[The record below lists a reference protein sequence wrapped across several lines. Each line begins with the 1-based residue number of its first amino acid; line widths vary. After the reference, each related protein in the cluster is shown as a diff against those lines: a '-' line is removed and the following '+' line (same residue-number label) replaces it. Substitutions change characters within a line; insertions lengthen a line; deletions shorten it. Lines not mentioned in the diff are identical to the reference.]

1 MSASPQTIL
10 RRHQNM
16 KGQLRYQLFKSKA
29 LQIRKPYYMYQ
40 SQNWRPDRP
49 FLLLWLFRGHERE
62 WVNISEDT
70 SRIHSTA
77 IQDLDTLISRDQLP
91 PTIAVMP
98 GLNST
103 NNWISSGGVDM
114 QGNWPKGMKG
124 LGSGRFWTYLSNE
137 LIPHI
142 DQYFDPHKMATRA
155 AFGFSMGGFTV
166 QLLST
171 RKPGYL
177 HHAAMYD
184 GIFPWA
190 KHDDPRIQ
198 GKNPSDTIW
207 MESTAFDAALGR
219 PRDPKALLEWN
230 PTDQLLAAD
239 PKELNL
245 MRKTSFWINSA
256 SADGSFGNIDRAR
269 YLAKFLSERGMP
281 NSHPSIPFSQDA
293 KHDWH
298 WNDTFFYTTLL
309 RIADD
314 F

>member
-1 MSASPQTIL
+1 MSAIPQTIL
-10 RRHQNM
+10 SRHQSM
-16 KGQLRYQLFKSKA
+16 KGQLRYQVFKSKA
-29 LQIRKPYYMYQ
+29 LEIRKPYYVYQ
-40 SQNWRPDRP
+40 SEQWRPDRP

-62 WVNISEDT
+62 WVNIAEDT
-70 SRIHSTA
+70 SRFHSTA

-91 PTIAVMP
+91 PTIAIMP

-103 NNWISSGGVDM
+103 NNWISSAGVDM
-114 QGNWPKGMKG
+114 QGSWPKGIRG
-124 LGSGRFWTYLSNE
+124 LGTGRFWSYLSDE

-142 DQYFDPHKMATRA
+142 DHNLDPHQMATRA
-155 AFGFSMGGFTV
+155 AFGFSMGGYTV

-177 HHAAMYD
+177 DHAAMYD

-190 KHDDPRIQ
+190 KHVDPRIK
-198 GKNPSDTIW
+198 GKNQEDVIW
-207 MESTAFDAALGR
+207 MESSAFDAALGR
-219 PRDPKALLEWN
+219 PRNAKVLRDWN

-239 PKELNL
+239 QENLNL
-245 MRKTSFWINSA
+245 MRKTQFWINSA
-256 SADGSFGNIDRAR
+256 SADGSFGNIDRAK
-269 YLAKFLSERGMP
+269 YLVKTLKERGMP
-281 NSHPSIPFSQDA
+281 NRHASIPFAKDA

-309 RIADD
+309 RIAKD